1 MIAEHFS
8 HVKAMLPRLT
18 KRTHQISKFNDLK
31 SPQMIIFKSDRSQEY
46 LEFIS
51 SLKDHNIP
59 FEIENVVRD
68 MQGIKNPNQ
77 IVNTTITYVIFI

>member
-31 SPQMIIFKSDRSQEY
+31 APQIIVFKSDRSQEY

-59 FEIENVVRD
+59 YEIENVIRD
-68 MQGIKNPNQ
+68 MKGLKNPEQ
-77 IVNTTITYVIFI
+77 TVHTQITYVIFI